1 MVAMIFYIDSSQT
14 RKLYKVAQNTQQEIT
29 FYWEA
34 EDMYGAANVEVV
46 QY

>member
-1 MVAMIFYIDSSQT
+1 MVAMIFYTDSSQK
-14 RKLYKVAQNTQQEIT
+14 RKLYKVAQTTQEEIT

-34 EDMYGAANVEVV
+34 EEMYGAANVEVV